1 MKIADTARSIILG
14 IYRLSPY
21 CWADSV
27 LRSREERHAAG
38 SPQRQALRATRLE
51 LSERYI
57 GYWLFAAIGFYLAS
71 ELLPAWLAVLLLL
84 RAVGI
89 LNKEL
94 GVVLF
99 GICKIT
105 EGSAVSATGRV
116 IVLALVNYL
125 TALFLFAASY
135 AMLGEFTG
143 LPDYAAAS
151 ARVAGLLHAA
161 QIHFSLA
168 SSFEPATLAVAAL
181 STLQSAY
188 CFLFGALV
196 ISLFVSL
203 LSVKPL
209 QA

>member
-1 MKIADTARSIILG
+1 MKIAETARSIIQG
-14 IYRLSPY
+14 IYLLSPY
-21 CWADSV
+21 CWVDSY
-27 LRSREERHAAG
+27 LKSREGRHATG
-38 SPQRQALRATRLE
+38 SREQQALRDTRLE

-57 GYWLFAAIGFYLAS
+57 GYWLFAAIGFFLAS
-71 ELLPAWLAVLLLL
+71 ELLPAWVAVLLLL

-105 EGSAVSATGRV
+105 EGTAVSATGRV

-135 AMLGEFTG
+135 AMLGGLDG

-151 ARVAGLLHAA
+151 ERVAGLLHAA

-168 SSFEPATLAVAAL
+168 SSFEPATLTVAAL

-188 CFLFGALV
+188 CFLFGTLV

-203 LSVKPL
+203 LSVRPL